1 MSLQL
6 WDFLEGIE
14 MNKILSFFIFFAAF
28 SVMFGADNDDKKNI
42 IEAQKREQIL
52 REYERIEAA
61 KSELE
66 SYRRATRKLFNE
78 REAQLLNKERDL
90 NATLAQIMEKEKNI
104 TAKNALH
111 EKNMKDLLEQNQKIL
126 DQLNSGNSDKML
138 EAYVKMKDG
147 KVAEVLGAMPAIDA
161 AKLLYRM
168 EAKKISSVLSKM
180 DANKAV
186 ELTDLIKS
194 GAIFDNNSTKENN
207 STPQNPATL
216 EQNATQA

>member
-1 MSLQL
+1 
-6 WDFLEGIE
+6 
-14 MNKILSFFIFFAAF
+14 MNKFFRFFIFFSFCAVVFA
-28 SVMFGADNDDKKNI
+28 ADNDKKNI
-42 IEAQKREQIL
+42 IDAQKREQIL

-66 SYRRATRKLFNE
+66 SYRTATRKLFKE
-78 REAQLLNKERDL
+78 REAQLLSKERDL
-90 NATLAQIMEKEKNI
+90 NATLALIIEKEKNI
-104 TAKNALH
+104 STQNALH

-147 KVAEVLGAMPAIDA
+147 KVAEVLGTMPALDA

-186 ELTDLIKS
+186 ELTDLIKT

-207 STPQNPATL
+207 NTQSPAENSAPL

>member
-1 MSLQL
+1 
-6 WDFLEGIE
+6 
-14 MNKILSFFIFFAAF
+14 MNKFFRFFIFFSFCAVVFA
-28 SVMFGADNDDKKNI
+28 ADNDKKNI
-42 IEAQKREQIL
+42 IDAQKREQIL

-66 SYRRATRKLFNE
+66 SYRRATRKLFKE
-78 REAQLLNKERDL
+78 REAQLLSKERDL
-90 NATLAQIMEKEKNI
+90 NATLALIIEKEKNI
-104 TAKNALH
+104 STQNALH

-147 KVAEVLGAMPAIDA
+147 KVAEVLGTMPALDA

-186 ELTDLIKS
+186 ELTDLIKT

-207 STPQNPATL
+207 NTQSPAENSAPL

>member
-1 MSLQL
+1 
-6 WDFLEGIE
+6 
-14 MNKILSFFIFFAAF
+14 MNKFFRFFIFFSFCAVVFA
-28 SVMFGADNDDKKNI
+28 ADNDKKNI
-42 IEAQKREQIL
+42 IDAQKREQIL

-66 SYRRATRKLFNE
+66 SYRRATRKLFKE

-90 NATLAQIMEKEKNI
+90 NATLALIIEKEKNI
-104 TAKNALH
+104 STQNALH

-147 KVAEVLGAMPAIDA
+147 KVAEVLGTMPALDA

-186 ELTDLIKS
+186 ELTDLIKT

-207 STPQNPATL
+207 NTQSPAENSAPL

>member
-1 MSLQL
+1 
-6 WDFLEGIE
+6 
-14 MNKILSFFIFFAAF
+14 MNKFFRFFIFFSFCAVVFA
-28 SVMFGADNDDKKNI
+28 ADNDKKNI
-42 IEAQKREQIL
+42 IDAQKREQIL

-66 SYRRATRKLFNE
+66 SYRTATRKLFKE
-78 REAQLLNKERDL
+78 REAQLLSKERDL
-90 NATLAQIMEKEKNI
+90 NATLALIIEKEKNI
-104 TAKNALH
+104 STQNALH

-147 KVAEVLGAMPAIDA
+147 KVAEVLGTMPALDA

-186 ELTDLIKS
+186 ELTDLIKT

-207 STPQNPATL
+207 NTQSPAENSVPL

>member
-1 MSLQL
+1 MKIIFSITCI
-6 WDFLEGIE
+6 FLGICV
-14 MNKILSFFIFFAAF
+14 LFAA
-28 SVMFGADNDDKKNI
+28 DKTDEKNI

-66 SYRRATRKLFNE
+66 SYRTATRKLFKE

-90 NATLAQIMEKEKNI
+90 NATLALIIEKEKNI
-104 TAKNALH
+104 STQNAIH
-111 EKNMKDLLEQNQKIL
+111 EKNMKDLLEQNQKTL

-147 KVAEVLGAMPAIDA
+147 KVAEVLGAMPTIDA

-194 GAIFDNNSTKENN
+194 GAIFDNNTSKK
-207 STPQNPATL
+207 PDQNVTS
-216 EQNATQA
+216 EQNATKS

>member
-1 MSLQL
+1 
-6 WDFLEGIE
+6 
-14 MNKILSFFIFFAAF
+14 MNKFFRFFIFFSFCAVVFA
-28 SVMFGADNDDKKNI
+28 ADNDKKNI
-42 IEAQKREQIL
+42 IDAQKREQIL

-66 SYRRATRKLFNE
+66 SYRTATRKLFKE
-78 REAQLLNKERDL
+78 REAQLLSKERDL
-90 NATLAQIMEKEKNI
+90 NATLALIIEKEKNI
-104 TAKNALH
+104 STQNALH

-147 KVAEVLGAMPAIDA
+147 KVAEVLGTMPALDA

-186 ELTDLIKS
+186 ELTDLIKT

-207 STPQNPATL
+207 NTQSPASL